1 VRRAWGLALFLRL
14 RDWGA
19 WAVIIAESRLAKAP
33 PGLKRR
39 LRDIS
44 RLLRLKRWIRI
55 D

>member
-1 VRRAWGLALFLRL
+1 VRRPWGLPLFLRL

-19 WAVIIAESRLAKAP
+19 WAVIIAESRLLAAP
-33 PGLKRR
+33 APVKRR
-39 LRDIS
+39 LRDVS

>member
-1 VRRAWGLALFLRL
+1 VRRGWGLPLFLRL
-14 RDWGA
+14 RDWAA
-19 WAVIIAESRLAKAP
+19 WVVIIVESRLLAAP
-33 PGLKRR
+33 APVRDR

>member
-1 VRRAWGLALFLRL
+1 LPLLLRL

-19 WAVIIAESRLAKAP
+19 WAVIIVESRLLAAP
-33 PGLKRR
+33 PPVRRR
-39 LRDIS
+39 LRDLS

>member
-1 VRRAWGLALFLRL
+1 MRRPWGLPLFLRL

-19 WAVIIAESRLAKAP
+19 WAVIIAESRLHKVP
-33 PGLKRR
+33 PPLKRR

-44 RLLRLKRWIRI
+44 RLLGLKRWIRI

>member
-1 VRRAWGLALFLRL
+1 MRRPWGLPLFLRL

-19 WAVIIAESRLAKAP
+19 WAVIIAESRLHKVP
-33 PGLKRR
+33 PPLKRR

-44 RLLRLKRWIRI
+44 RRLRLKRWIRI

>member
-1 VRRAWGLALFLRL
+1 LFLRL

-19 WAVIIAESRLAKAP
+19 WAVIIVESRLLEAP
-33 PGLKRR
+33 APLKRR
-39 LRDIS
+39 LRDLS